1 MSHECLVEYSMV
13 YHPKATDSAT
23 TWGNSGLLRMLEIS
37 QRLPKVTEDVPLA
50 ELVGFPRI
58 VFFGSS

>member
-1 MSHECLVEYSMV
+1 MGYSKA
-13 YHPKATDSAT
+13 YLSKATDSARLIEIV
-23 TWGNSGLLRMLEIS
+23 GLPRMFEIS
-37 QRLPKVTEDVPLA
+37 QVTEDVLFA